1 MSGNMYGADI
11 EALRQLAD
19 HIARGGEV
27 LDGVVRIVESAM
39 PVPEQWSGPDAESF
53 RDEWYGSH
61 GPSIATSAQ
70 ALAVVVDTLRRNAD
84 EQETTSANLNGGGGG
99 GGGGG
104 GVGGGGGGGGGGSW
118 GGESDWRSAVPDL
131 PDSLGKLLES
141 LGLSATIGG
150 LGADAIGRWLDP
162 FKGAGPI
169 FTAVSLVT
177 GGYQAVDSGL
187 DFLREGGSDNLYG
200 AGDGAVEAVLA
211 GGTFFGGLAAPAF
224 AIAGTFWDVAS
235 LANERTSNRPLTQ
248 NLLDSSVVGLLYN
261 SSSDTEL
268 SEEIADVA
276 DSAVDSAGDLVGD
289 VVDAGGDLV
298 DGAGDL
304 LGLW

>member
-19 HIARGGEV
+19 RITRGGEV
-27 LDGVVRIVESAM
+27 LDGAVRAVESAM

-61 GPSIATSAQ
+61 GPSIAASAQ
-70 ALAVVVDTLRRNAD
+70 ALAAVVDTLRRNAD
-84 EQETTSANLNGGGGG
+84 EQETTSANLNGGS
-99 GGGGG
+99 GGG

-118 GGESDWRSAVPDL
+118 GGESDWRSSVPDL
-131 PDSLGKLLES
+131 PDSIRKLVDS

-150 LGADAIGRWLDP
+150 LGADAMRWMDP
-162 FKGAGPI
+162 FKAAGPI

-177 GGYQAVDSGL
+177 GGYQAIDSGL

-224 AIAGTFWDVAS
+224 AIGGIFWGVAS
-235 LANERTSNRPLTQ
+235 LVNDRTSHRPLTQ
-248 NLLDSSVVGLLYN
+248 NLVDTSAVGLLYN

-268 SEEIADVA
+268 SEDIADVA
-276 DSAVDSAGDLVGD
+276 DSAVDSAGELVGD